1 MNIKRIY
8 GALLT
13 ALGICSL
20 VYAIAS
26 LVNSSGLSKILALTI
41 FGILGLTFLISGI
54 SLVKKIK
61 DETQ

>member
-13 ALGICSL
+13 ALGIGSL
-20 VYAIAS
+20 VYAIVS
-26 LVNSSGLSKILALTI
+26 LVNCSGLSKILALTI
-41 FGILGLTFLISGI
+41 YCLLGLAFLITGI

-61 DETQ
+61 DESR